1 MTNSYFEFEA
11 IWTHRYITI
20 YDKISDELQ
29 KSVTQK
35 VMDFLHD
42 FEDNY
47 SRFRENSLIS
57 QLSKNW
63 YIKNPPI
70 ELLQMLYLAKK
81 SEELSDGYF
90 NILIANTLIKLWY
103 GQNLSNVN
111 TSKIPSLNS
120 VASRNADEIILQ
132 NWRNLD
138 LWWLGKGRAIDKI
151 SELIK
156 GFWIK
161 NFMVNGWWDIYIN
174 NSLTDET
181 MVYFQDPQN
190 MSLAIWHASINQW
203 WFASSSPYHR
213 NWSKNW
219 QKYHHL
225 IDPNTW
231 NSSDSPLLWVYIY
244 HKTKAVIADIAST
257 IIYISEPE
265 KIEKIAKSFEVE
277 YLIILPNYQTIMS
290 DNFPW
295 ILFTS

>member
-29 KSVTQK
+29 KSVTKK

-42 FEDNY
+42 FEDKY
-47 SRFRENSLIS
+47 SRFHEKSLIS
-57 QLSKNW
+57 QLSKDW

-70 ELLQMLYLAKK
+70 ELLQMLNLAKK

-103 GQNLSNVN
+103 GQHISNLN
-111 TSKIPSLNS
+111 TSKIPSLAS
-120 VASRNADEIILQ
+120 VASRNNDEVSLQ
-132 NWRNLD
+132 DWRNLD

-151 SELIK
+151 SELITS
-156 GFWIK
+156 FWIA

-190 MSLAIWHASINQW
+190 MRLAIWHASINQW

-244 HKTKAVIADIAST
+244 HKSKAVIADIAST

-295 ILFTS
+295 ILYTS